1 MAPLA
6 CMNPGV
12 VGLEDSVSLFTHLST
27 RRMIAEQYLARHFLS
42 IQQELRE
49 GELENAYWLPGTE
62 NPADGLTKVR
72 SDAVPLLRLLASVGY
87 RPGQLRPL
95 KGVSWKE

>member
-12 VGLEDSVSLFTHLST
+12 VGLEDSVSHLTNLST
-27 RRMIAEQYLARHFLS
+27 RRMIAEKYLARHFVS
-42 IQQELRE
+42 IQQELGE
-49 GELENAYWLPGTE
+49 GELENAYWLPGAE
-62 NPADGLTKVR
+62 NPADRLTKVR
-72 SDAVPLLRLLASVGY
+72 SDAVPLLRLLASGGY

-95 KGVSWKE
+95 KGVSRKE